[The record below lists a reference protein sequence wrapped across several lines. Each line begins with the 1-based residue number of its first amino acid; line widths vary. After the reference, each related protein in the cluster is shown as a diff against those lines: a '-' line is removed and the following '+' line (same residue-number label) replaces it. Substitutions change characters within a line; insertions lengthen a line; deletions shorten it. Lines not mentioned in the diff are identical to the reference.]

1 MSLLESWISY
11 IILAYYI
18 SILIEIM
25 WIPVPSVA
33 STWQLMF
40 PDNDLQAKLDRD
52 SLIWRTQNFNWFKKM
67 ILVILPYVIAFL
79 GYTFPLLW
87 LLFPPLSKW
96 DISSMNDWNII
107 VGVVLMVMGRLVT
120 IGSALGI
127 RKDNSQK
134 GVDFDL
140 KTEGIFARSRNPI
153 VVGLHLG
160 IIGLNIL
167 IPNYL
172 FIIFTCFYFGNIH
185 FKILIEE
192 DFLSQFFQ
200 GDYNAYLKKTKRYL

>member
-1 MSLLESWISY
+1 
-11 IILAYYI
+11 
-18 SILIEIM
+18 
-25 WIPVPSVA
+25 
-33 STWQLMF
+33 
-40 PDNDLQAKLDRD
+40 
-52 SLIWRTQNFNWFKKM
+52 
-67 ILVILPYVIAFL
+67 
-79 GYTFPLLW
+79 
-87 LLFPPLSKW
+87 
-96 DISSMNDWNII
+96 MNDWNII